1 MIFFYKT
8 MTVQEEEEHY
18 QVHKLVDDCAPKT
31 IRETRILKADIMFF

>member
-1 MIFFYKT
+1 

-31 IRETRILKADIMFF
+31 IRETRILEKDL